1 MCEDGRDRELEVEN
15 AQLRAENVELR
26 EFLAVVG
33 GTCARLAQ
41 SADRLR
47 KTS

>member
-1 MCEDGRDRELEVEN
+1 MDPDDDVVALREEN
-15 AQLRAENVELR
+15 ARLRDENARLR